1 VANVGVSAF
10 DASNLRVVLSAE
22 KGRSPVRQ
30 LLTLINQLDAIFNQL
45 VSYLRK
51 ALLGNFNCLSVYHQR
66 PVFITLPVVRLF
78 TLQRPYLVEVQNV
91 RLLYRNGNICGL

>member
-1 VANVGVSAF
+1 
-10 DASNLRVVLSAE
+10 
-22 KGRSPVRQ
+22 
-30 LLTLINQLDAIFNQL
+30 
-45 VSYLRK
+45 
-51 ALLGNFNCLSVYHQR
+51 LGNFNCLSVYHQR

>member
-51 ALLGNFNCLSVYHQR
+51 ALLGNVDPFTIHHQR